1 MLADWLKI
9 NEGVSCLPKLKRKK
23 LLCLLDK
30 QRSPKEWKAQRSPDH
45 PLKFIVDRL
54 MFTPYYQKAAN
65 HVFSRCDKVFASK
78 TVLHHP
84 LDHLCLHIYVRVSLK
99 HAGDYWQSWFGEW
112 LLPKKNHWSTFTW
125 LAYLND
131 ATWGPLITTCLSEQ
145 QAFCA
150 IKRTGKV
157 EEGFTLTYFLH
168 RCIQREKA
176 LSEKLIHHLL
186 VICLYFRDHV
196 TRNKAK
202 PGTGFSTVESISV
215 FITINLES
223 WGKINQAL

>member
-1 MLADWLKI
+1 M
-9 NEGVSCLPKLKRKK
+9 S
-23 LLCLLDK
+23 
-30 QRSPKEWKAQRSPDH
+30 S
-45 PLKFIVDRL
+45 
-54 MFTPYYQKAAN
+54 
-65 HVFSRCDKVFASK
+65 
-78 TVLHHP
+78 
-84 LDHLCLHIYVRVSLK
+84 HLCTCVPKARRRLLAVLVWRVAFAQEKSLVNIYM
-99 HAGDYWQSWFGEW
+99 
-112 LLPKKNHWSTFTW
+112 T

-223 WGKINQAL
+223 WGKINQAF